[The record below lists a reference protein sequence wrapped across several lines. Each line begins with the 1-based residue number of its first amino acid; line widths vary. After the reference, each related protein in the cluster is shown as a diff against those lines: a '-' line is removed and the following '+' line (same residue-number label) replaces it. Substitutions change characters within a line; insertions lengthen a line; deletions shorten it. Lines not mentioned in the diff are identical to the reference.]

1 MAEANWSAALKNP
14 CPEEGA
20 VDWPAADTKAPAG
33 EDFLPDARALPDS
46 VFPLVRGALPAGSF
60 PEAEGGPCG
69 FSIIVEEL
77 SEEDGASNDRISSAN
92 SLNIK
97 ITGVLRYAYID
108 GTVQRSCS
116 PSMGTSIIINNPAEK
131 LYRTQ
136 KDLYT
141 DGSENVRVKAG

>member
-1 MAEANWSAALKNP
+1 MTEANWSAALKNP

-20 VDWPAADTKAPAG
+20 VDWPAADTEAPAG
-33 EDFLPDARALPDS
+33 EDFLQDARDLPDS

-92 SLNIK
+92 SLNIW
-97 ITGVLRYAYID
+97 
-108 GTVQRSCS
+108 
-116 PSMGTSIIINNPAEK
+116 
-131 LYRTQ
+131 
-136 KDLYT
+136 
-141 DGSENVRVKAG
+141 